1 MNQLSQI
8 CPITDAEAER
18 LVRPATLA
26 DLAARITAEP
36 APAAGHRRARQ
47 RARYRWPSGARLAA
61 AVAVVLLAVT
71 VLVTTRLL
79 GPGRPAGSASPSA
92 RASTPR
98 ETTARVLSF
107 TTSDGYITVIVRN
120 PLADPRRY
128 RAELAAHHLNI
139 TLELVPASPSLVGT
153 VVYIGEPSGGPDLQ
167 TITAQGRCYTGGG
180 GAACPVG
187 VRIPVGFR
195 GQAEVVFGRAARPG
209 EHYESTAD
217 ATAPG
222 EVMHGMSYVGD
233 TVARVLAMLAQR
245 HVTVP
250 VFNETR
256 NGYASNVAHVPGTW
270 YVYDA
275 VPWAPG
281 QVMLVVGP
289 TRTQPPAQAPQPGS
303 PVASPTSQT
312 PQGSSAS
319 SLAATSVRSSP
330 TTSGRANGAPNPPVL
345 RVTKPVVSP
354 ARLAPWQS
362 QSWAATSA
370 IRSGGTPMT
379 SAAYR

>member
-8 CPITDAEAER
+8 CPVTDAEAER

-36 APAAGHRRARQ
+36 IPAASYQPARTQTAARPRAR
-47 RARYRWPSGARLAA
+47 RRWPAGAPLAA
-61 AVAVVLLAVT
+61 ALAIVLVALAV
-71 VLVTTRLL
+71 LAATRLA
-79 GPGRPAGSASPSA
+79 GSDRPATQATKTV
-92 RASTPR
+92 TPGHA
-98 ETTARVLSF
+98 TPTPVAAHVLSF

-120 PLADPRRY
+120 PLADPSRY

-139 TLELVPASPSLVGT
+139 TLELVPVSPSLVGT
-153 VVYIGEPSGGPDLQ
+153 VVYIGEPSDGPDLQ

-222 EVMHGMSYVGD
+222 EVMHGMNYVGD
-233 TVARVLAMLAQR
+233 TVAQVLAMLAQR
-245 HVTVP
+245 DVAVP
-250 VFNETR
+250 VFNVDQH
-256 NGYASNVAHVPGTW
+256 GYARNVAHVPGTW

-275 VPWAPG
+275 TPWAQH
-281 QVMLVVGP
+281 QVMLMVGP
-289 TRTQPPAQAPQPGS
+289 TRTQPAVQTPQPGA
-303 PVASPTSQT
+303 PVASP
-312 PQGSSAS
+312 SA
-319 SLAATSVRSSP
+319 
-330 TTSGRANGAPNPPVL
+330 
-345 RVTKPVVSP
+345 
-354 ARLAPWQS
+354 
-362 QSWAATSA
+362 
-370 IRSGGTPMT
+370 
-379 SAAYR
+379 